1 MNREIRRLA
10 SLGPSGI
17 AVLCRALLVLTRVRI
32 ALWVLPWNRVAAP
45 AARSNVAGSARPG
58 LDRLEWSVRT
68 AGRFIPRSTC
78 LTQALA
84 LHRLLSRYGYRSSV
98 QIGVRNVDGRFG
110 AHAWVEHQGSPL
122 LSSAAEIAGYAR
134 FFSWP
139 ASQPD
144 LT

>member
-1 MNREIRRLA
+1 MNAEVRGLA

-17 AVLCRALLVLTRVRI
+17 AVLCRALLVLIRVRI
-32 ALWVLPWNRVAAP
+32 ALWVLPWNRLAAP
-45 AARSNVAGSARPG
+45 AARSIVAGSVRPG

-68 AGRFIPRSTC
+68 AGRFIPRATC

-84 LHRLLSRYGYRSSV
+84 LHRLLSRYGYRSSI
-98 QIGVRNVDGRFG
+98 QIGVRKLDGRFG
-110 AHAWVEHQGSPL
+110 AHAWVEHRGSPL
-122 LSSAAEIAGYAR
+122 LSSAAEITGYAR